1 MNVPLGGVRVLISLI
16 FLVYASWSDIRKREV
31 SNKVWLIFAPLA
43 LTITCLQL
51 FDSPDIADDFVAS
64 LVITSVLSLALFYA
78 GAFGGADAKALMC
91 LSLALPYYPADLF
104 QSAFMVSPL
113 FPMSVFSNA
122 VLLAAFSAVY
132 VLLRNYVWQLRT
144 GKRLFENFEKVSLC
158 RKILTA
164 VSGYRV
170 KVVELEKNEFLYP
183 LEDIQVGE
191 TGENERKLI
200 VMPKDEERKEIVERV
215 LEASRNGR
223 LQSDVWVTPGL
234 PMLVFITAGLILALC
249 LGDIIWILLG
259 SVLGFGF

>member
-1 MNVPLGGVRVLISLI
+1 MVPEM
-16 FLVYASWSDIRKREV
+16 VYGFV
-31 SNKVWLIFAPLA
+31 S
-43 LTITCLQL
+43 
-51 FDSPDIADDFVAS
+51 S
-64 LVITSVLSLALFYA
+64 LVITFVLSLALFYA

-91 LSLALPYYPADLF
+91 LSLALPYYPTDLF

-122 VLLAAFSAVY
+122 VLLAAFSAFY
-132 VLLRNYVWQLRT
+132 VLLRNYRWKLRT
-144 GKRLFENFEKVSLC
+144 GKRLFEGFEKVSLC

-164 VSGYRV
+164 VSGYRIE
-170 KVVELEKNEFLYP
+170 VVELEKNEFLYP
-183 LEDIQVGE
+183 LEDIQVAE

-200 VMPKDEERKEIVERV
+200 VMPKDEERKEIVERI
-215 LEASRNGR
+215 LEASRKGR

-234 PMLVFITAGLILALC
+234 PMLVFITAGLILALV